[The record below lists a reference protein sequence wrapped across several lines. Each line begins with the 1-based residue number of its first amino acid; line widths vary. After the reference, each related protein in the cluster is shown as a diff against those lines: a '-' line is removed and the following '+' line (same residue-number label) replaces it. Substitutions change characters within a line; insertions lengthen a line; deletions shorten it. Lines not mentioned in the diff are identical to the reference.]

1 MEGTSLKTKENTEI
15 TGKKRL
21 PYSKPKLHSFGAV
34 GALTAG
40 TGGMMMDMGS
50 MTQKGGMVS

>member
-1 MEGTSLKTKENTEI
+1 MKTKENTEI